1 MDNLEVYNQ
10 FAAVPD
16 NAKKAITG
24 GRLKGMTDINPMWRI
39 KTLTE
44 RYGPCGIGWKYV
56 ITDQRIIEGAGG
68 VMCAF
73 LNIDLFVKENGA
85 WSEAIAGTGGSQL
98 VSKENG
104 GMYTNDECFKMAL
117 TDAISV
123 ACKALG
129 MGAEVYWQAD
139 ETKYEHKED
148 DMEDLSKHS
157 LKKCRQRLAELITH
171 KIDVE
176 NIPLNVIADRVGMDE
191 ETLKSKLAV
200 YNELARLEKAI
211 WEIQK

>member
-1 MDNLEVYNQ
+1 MSNMEVYNA
-10 FAAVPD
+10 FAAVPE
-16 NAKKAITG
+16 NAKKEIKG

-39 KTLTE
+39 KMLTE

-56 ITDQRIIEGAGG
+56 ITDQRIIEGADG
-68 VMCAF
+68 VVCAF
-73 LNIDLFVKENGA
+73 LNIDLFVKENGE

-98 VSKENG
+98 VSKEYKSL
-104 GMYTNDECFKMAL
+104 YTNDECFKMAL

-129 MGAEVYWQAD
+129 MGADVYWQTGD
-139 ETKYEHKED
+139 TKYDHNEE

-157 LKKCRQRLAELITH
+157 LMKCKQRLEELITY

-191 ETLKSKLAV
+191 ETLRSKLTA
-200 YNELARLEKAI
+200 YKELARLEKAI